1 MRTGIFGGT
10 FNPVHNGHVKL
21 AEAYVSALHL
31 DRLLIIPTN
40 IPPHKTNTGLVD
52 GMHRL
57 AMCKLA
63 FFNHPQIEVCD
74 LELKRE
80 CKSYTVDTLEQLTQ
94 LYPNDQFY
102 LIMGSD
108 MFCSL
113 TDWYCW
119 QRIIQ
124 LAVICAGARQSN
136 MTDLNMHEQ
145 CRKLETLGAN
155 CELVDFDP
163 LPISSTMIRE
173 QIRKKEPIDGL
184 IAPAVA
190 DYIQKHHL
198 YQ

>member
-31 DRLLIIPTN
+31 DRLLIIPAN

-52 GMHRL
+52 GMYRL

-63 FFNHPQIEVCD
+63 FSNHPQIEVCD
-74 LELKRE
+74 LELKRKR
-80 CKSYTVDTLEQLTQ
+80 KSYTVDTLEQLTL
-94 LYPNDQFY
+94 LYPDDQFY

-119 QRIIQ
+119 KRIIQ

-136 MTDLNMHEQ
+136 MTDKNMHKQ
-145 CRKLETLGAN
+145 CRMLEALGAN
-155 CELVDFDP
+155 CELVDFNP
-163 LPISSTMIRE
+163 LPISSTMVRE
-173 QIRKKEPIDGL
+173 QIRKKKPIDGL
-184 IAPAVA
+184 VAPAVVN
-190 DYIQKHHL
+190 YIHQHHL